1 MLKVEIN
8 QIVPTPSGLRF
19 GLVVRYSEQGP
30 VRFAE
35 AVLPWRAI
43 AKHDRVLILREFN
56 RVVDEAMDTEPL
68 F

>member
-1 MLKVEIN
+1 MLKVEIDA
-8 QIVPTPSGLRF
+8 IHPTPSGLRF
-19 GLVVRYSEQGP
+19 GLIIRYSDEGP

-35 AVLPWRAI
+35 ANLPWHAI
-43 AKHDRVLILREFN
+43 AKGDRALILASFN